1 MLDIIS
7 NPPIQFFLLAVFAG
21 LLRSDLEIPEQVTK
35 AMSMYLMIAIGL
47 KGGIALKAAP
57 LDSLANIWVIF
68 VMAVLLSFLLPFIGY
83 GILRQITKLS
93 RLDSAAVAAH
103 YGSVSVVTFS
113 FAVNFLEGKGLDYQ
127 GYIVTLMALME
138 APAILSAILLARDA
152 GDDKVRHENHNSNL
166 NNLNNSNSYN
176 INSNDGA
183 NETLHK
189 NASQNK
195 THILR
200 DALFNSSVVLL
211 VGSMVIGF
219 CSDEAKMQP
228 IAPYLIKPFYAVLC
242 VFLLELGL
250 ISAKQLHNL
259 RSFPKGLVL
268 FALIMPLIGASIA
281 CGIAQAVGLG
291 FAEAFLFT
299 VLGASASYIAV
310 PAAMKLALPNANAV
324 YYVTSSLVIT
334 FPFNLIIGVPL
345 YYNLVKSLF

>member
-1 MLDIIS
+1 MLEIIS
-7 NPPIQFFLLAVFAG
+7 NPPIQFFLLAIIAG

-47 KGGIALKAAP
+47 KGGIALKSAP
-57 LDSLANIWVIF
+57 LGSLSSIWLIF
-68 VMAVLLSFLLPFIGY
+68 VFAICLSFLLPFIGY
-83 GILRQITKLS
+83 AILRFITPLS
-93 RLDSAAVAAH
+93 RTNSAAVAAH

-113 FAVNFLEGKGLDYQ
+113 FAVNFLEIKGYNYQ

-152 GDDKVRHENHNSNL
+152 GENSAPRHHS
-166 NNLNNSNSYN
+166 
-176 INSNDGA
+176 
-183 NETLHK
+183 
-189 NASQNK
+189 
-195 THILR
+195 HIIR

-211 VGSMVIGF
+211 IGSMVIGF

-228 IAPYLIKPFYAVLC
+228 ISPYLIKPFYAVLC

-250 ISAKQLHNL
+250 ISAKQFHNL

-268 FALIMPLIGASIA
+268 FAFIMPLIGATIA
-281 CGIAQAVGLG
+281 CFVAKIVGLG
-291 FAEAFLFT
+291 FSETFLFT

-324 YYVTSSLVIT
+324 YYVTSSLVLT

-345 YYNLVKSLF
+345 YYNSVKSLF

>member
-1 MLDIIS
+1 MLEIIS
-7 NPPIQFFLLAVFAG
+7 NPPIQFFLLAIIAG

-47 KGGIALKAAP
+47 KGGIALKSAP
-57 LDSLANIWVIF
+57 LGSLSDIWLIF
-68 VMAVLLSFLLPFIGY
+68 VFAICLSFLLPFIGY
-83 GILRQITKLS
+83 GILRFITPLS
-93 RLDSAAVAAH
+93 RTNAAAVAAH

-113 FAVNFLEGKGLDYQ
+113 FAVNFLEIKGYSYQ

-152 GDDKVRHENHNSNL
+152 GESSAPRHHS
-166 NNLNNSNSYN
+166 
-176 INSNDGA
+176 
-183 NETLHK
+183 
-189 NASQNK
+189 
-195 THILR
+195 HIIR

-211 VGSMVIGF
+211 IGSMVIGF

-228 IAPYLIKPFYAVLC
+228 ISPYLIKPFYAVLC

-268 FALIMPLIGASIA
+268 FAFIMPLIGAAIA
-281 CGIAQAVGLG
+281 CFVAKVVGLG
-291 FAEAFLFT
+291 FSETFLFT

-324 YYVTSSLVIT
+324 YYVTSSLVLT

-345 YYNLVKSLF
+345 YYNFVKSLF